1 MSSSSLNARI
11 TVKSGLDSD
20 HSEEI
25 KMSTDSNS
33 PHALGAGD
41 SEHQRSENAY
51 FMPLE
56 SDSVQLK
63 NAQQNM
69 IGQVN
74 LTHENGLHSP

>member
-41 SEHQRSENAY
+41 SDQQRSENAY
-51 FMPLE
+51 FMHLD
-56 SDSVQLK
+56 SDSIKIK

-69 IGQVN
+69 I
-74 LTHENGLHSP
+74 E